1 MKLPPTPRITALR
14 PDYISAFGDENP
26 YLGGSQGYS
35 LELASLG
42 F

>member
-1 MKLPPTPRITALR
+1 MKLPPTPYITALW

-26 YLGGSQGYS
+26 YLDGHHRYS
-35 LELASLG
+35 LEVPRLG